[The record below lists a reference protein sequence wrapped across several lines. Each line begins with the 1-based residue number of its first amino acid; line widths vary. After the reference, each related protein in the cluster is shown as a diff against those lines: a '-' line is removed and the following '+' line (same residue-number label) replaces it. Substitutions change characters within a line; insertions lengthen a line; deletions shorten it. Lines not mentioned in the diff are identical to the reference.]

1 MPDRELPKNGD
12 GAGPDGASRGASPG
26 SPHGAASRSHA
37 RAASSGS
44 GRALR
49 NHARDAIRIATGAA
63 LVTLI
68 AVAAH
73 PTVSD
78 PTEGALLRIAIRTT
92 AGTVSDCRKLTQQEL
107 DALPMHM
114 RRPEVC
120 ETRAVPYRLEVSV
133 GGTPML
139 DRTYKAA
146 GIHGDR
152 PLTVDEEI
160 GLAAG
165 KHDVTVRFTPDPDV
179 HAAKPPPSFAYTGA
193 VELTD
198 GRIRVATLNAA
209 GTGFEIR

>member
-1 MPDRELPKNGD
+1 MPDVAKTLLRV
-12 GAGPDGASRGASPG
+12 
-26 SPHGAASRSHA
+26 AA
-37 RAASSGS
+37 
-44 GRALR
+44 
-49 NHARDAIRIATGAA
+49 GAA
-63 LVTLI
+63 LLLVL

-92 AGTVSDCRKLTQQEL
+92 AGTVSDCRTLTQQEL

-133 GGTPML
+133 DDAVVL
-139 DRTYKAA
+139 DRTYTAA

-160 GLAAG
+160 GVRAG
-165 KHDVTVRFTPDPDV
+165 SHTVAVRFAPSADA
-179 HAAKPPPSFAYTGA
+179 HAATPPPSFAYEGTA
-193 VELTD
+193 DFPD
-198 GRIRVATLNAA
+198 GRIRVATLDAA